1 MEEKFIPYE
10 KMSAKERRKI
20 DNKRRGTWGGM
31 VPVTRTVPSGKTYT
45 RKIKHKNS
53 AFDQ

>member
-20 DNKRRGTWGGM
+20 DNMRRGTWGGT
-31 VPVTRTVPSGKTYT
+31 VPVTKKVLSGKIYT
-45 RKIKHKNS
+45 RKQKHK
-53 AFDQ
+53 AGYEI